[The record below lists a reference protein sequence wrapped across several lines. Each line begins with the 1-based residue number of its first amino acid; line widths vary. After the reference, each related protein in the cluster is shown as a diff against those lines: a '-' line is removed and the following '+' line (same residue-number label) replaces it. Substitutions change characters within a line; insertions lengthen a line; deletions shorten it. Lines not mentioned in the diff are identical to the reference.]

1 MVTPDFVF
9 KGGCGPQEDDPVQA
23 VLLLRRHPRL
33 AGLHQ
38 HGMRHG
44 RPGGQADPKETHRT
58 THWILLPVHRH
69 APHSVWI
76 GIHFLRQR
84 PHEVGQ
90 GYISYCFFI
99 YVLEAVLETVTFYT
113 IILTYNFYFTTILQL
128 LD

>member
-1 MVTPDFVF
+1 MVTPISVF

-90 GYISYCFFI
+90 GYLFLFLHL
-99 YVLEAVLETVTFYT
+99 LEAVLETVTFYT